1 MEYQLCVENLYM
13 RSLQNWAEIRTAFQV
28 AELKT
33 VSAAAEALGLHRATV
48 VRHLDTLEQELG
60 TKIFHRHSRGCEPT
74 EAGRDL
80 LNVARA
86 TQDQFNQLAARTRNT
101 SGDLTGDFI
110 VTSHEHV
117 AELLIPALARFGSEN
132 PNLHVKFVAS
142 AELLKLEYGAAHIA
156 LRSGPKPSEPD
167 NVVLPFKDLSFGLY
181 ADPKHLEVH
190 GQATVLQDL
199 STHKFVRWDTPSR
212 SMPFSVWFDEHVPES
227 QVVFSSRDLSVVEKA
242 VSDGVGIGLVAEVP
256 SFERYGLQSVFP
268 TPADWQMPLWLVTHV
283 DLHRSQKIQGFLDT
297 LKRTVKMFAG

>member
-1 MEYQLCVENLYM
+1 M
-13 RSLQNWAEIRTAFQV
+13 QNWAEIRTAFQV

-33 VSAAAEALGLHRATV
+33 ISAAEEALGLHRATV
-48 VRHLDTLEQELG
+48 VRHLNTLEQELG

-74 EAGRDL
+74 EAGQDL

-86 TQDQFNQLAARTRNT
+86 TQDQFNQLAARTRNA

-117 AELLIPALARFGSEN
+117 AELLMPTLARFGSEF
-132 PNLHVKFVAS
+132 PNLHVKYVAR

-167 NVVLPFKDLSFGLY
+167 NVVLPFTDLSFGLY
-181 ADPKHLEVH
+181 AHPKYLEVH
-190 GQATVLQDL
+190 GKPTGPQDL
-199 STHKFVRWDTPSR
+199 SGHRFVRWDTPSR
-212 SMPFSVWFDEHVPES
+212 SMPFSVWFDEHVTES

-256 SFERYGLQSVFP
+256 SSERYGLQSVFP
-268 TPADWQMPLWLVTHV
+268 TPANWQMPLWLVTHV
-283 DLHRSQKIQGFLDT
+283 DLHRSQKVQAFLDT
-297 LKRTVKMFAG
+297 LKPRVKASAG

>member
-1 MEYQLCVENLYM
+1 M
-13 RSLQNWAEIRTAFQV
+13 RCMQNWAEIRTAFQV

-117 AELLIPALARFGSEN
+117 AELLMSALARFGSEN
-132 PNLHVKFVAS
+132 PNLHVKYVAS

-156 LRSGPKPSEPD
+156 LRSGPKPSESD
-167 NVVLPFKDLSFGLY
+167 NVVLPFADLCFGLY
-181 ADPKHLEVH
+181 AHPNYVELH
-190 GQATVLQDL
+190 GQPTVSQDL
-199 STHKFVRWDTPSR
+199 STHRFVRWDTPSR
-212 SMPFSVWFDEHVPES
+212 RMPFTVWFDEHVPES
-227 QVVFSSRDLSVVEKA
+227 QIVFSSSDLSVVEKA
-242 VSDGVGIGLVAEVP
+242 VSNAIGIGLVAELP
-256 SFERYGLQSVFP
+256 SSARYGLQAVFP

-283 DLHRSQKIQGFLDT
+283 DLHRSQKVQAFLDT
-297 LKRTVKMFAG
+297 LKRVIKTSAG

>member
-1 MEYQLCVENLYM
+1 M
-13 RSLQNWAEIRTAFQV
+13 QNWAEIRTAFQV

-33 VSAAAEALGLHRATV
+33 ISAAAEALGLHRATV

-101 SGDLTGDFI
+101 SGDLNGVFI
-110 VTSHEHV
+110 VTSHEHI
-117 AELLIPALARFGSEN
+117 AELLMPTLARFGSEN
-132 PNLHVKFVAS
+132 PNLHVKYVAS

-167 NVVLPFKDLSFGLY
+167 NVVLPFTGLGFGLY
-181 ADPKHLEVH
+181 AHPEYLEFH
-190 GQATVLQDL
+190 GQPTVPRDL
-199 STHKFVRWDTPSR
+199 STHRFVRWDTPSR
-212 SMPFSVWFDEHVPES
+212 RMPFSVWFDEHVPES
-227 QVVFSSRDLSVVEKA
+227 RVVFSSTDLSVVERA
-242 VSDGVGIGLVAEVP
+242 VSNAMGIGLVAEVP
-256 SFERYGLQSVFP
+256 SAARYGLQPVFP
-268 TPADWQMPLWLVTHV
+268 TPEDWRMPLWLVTHV
-283 DLHRSQKIQGFLDT
+283 DLHRSQKIQAFLDT
-297 LKRTVKMFAG
+297 LKRTMKMLAG